1 MKPYFQLMV
10 TLQSD
15 YDYKYRSSVSK
26 VIGMNTSN
34 IRTMPPRSKKARP
47 AAVVALLVWPL
58 LTGSPAS
65 YADAPDTAGP
75 PASEEAEPK
84 IEMTKQEK
92 AAKAAELAPTMTAM
106 LADPGFPATASADLH
121 IDVEIV
127 VYMGGFHLSTLAVS
141 TAFTGTD
148 YEIRSN
154 VQTEGIVDWV
164 VKTNAVIGAK
174 GQFIESRARPLLYN
188 SDITDKKQRQLVAI
202 SWPRAD
208 GILEPAQIL
217 SFPEYNLEKYPVS
230 EQERQRS
237 ADPMSAIMQI
247 ILAASQNPD
256 SPASNP
262 PSNPCG
268 GTIPVYDGRR
278 RFDLIMEPRGVEEIS
293 TGRGA
298 AFEGEA
304 LKCWIGFKR
313 VAGYKPRTPKR
324 SDRTDGLSEWPDI
337 YMWLAPVQAADTVVH
352 MPVRFYADTRLG
364 SVVARATKLVA
375 GYDKAVTEPQIPES
389 APSEQTR
396 LNPDN

>member
-1 MKPYFQLMV
+1 
-10 TLQSD
+10 
-15 YDYKYRSSVSK
+15 
-26 VIGMNTSN
+26 MNTSKTG
-34 IRTMPPRSKKARP
+34 RTPTQSGKVL
-47 AAVVALLVWPL
+47 AAAATAALLVWPL
-58 LTGSPAS
+58 LAGTPAS
-65 YADAPDTAGP
+65 YADDTNAIAI

-84 IEMTKQEK
+84 IKMTKQEK

-106 LADPGFPATASADLH
+106 LADPGFPATASADFH

-127 VYMGGFHLSTLAVS
+127 VYMGGFHLSTLAIT
-141 TAFTGTD
+141 TAFSGTG

-164 VKTNAVIGAK
+164 VKTDAVIGAK
-174 GQFIESRARPLLYN
+174 GQFIESRARPFLYN

-208 GILEPAQIL
+208 GILEPAEIL

-247 ILAASQNPD
+247 ILAASQNLD
-256 SPASNP
+256 NSASNP

-313 VAGYKPRTPKR
+313 VAGYKPRKKKR
-324 SDRTDGLSEWPDI
+324 TDRTDGLSEWPDI
-337 YMWLAPVQAADTVVH
+337 YMWLAPVQGADTVVH

-375 GYDKAVTEPQIPES
+375 GYDKAATGPQNTES
-389 APSEQTR
+389 ATSEQTR